1 MVARRHKKYDVGEAS
16 NYVTRKQAMQ
26 KLQLNLK
33 DFRRLCVL
41 KGTDSNRMS
50 YEKISLSNT
59 SQIRH
64 NHSTFLLVL
73 NRKCSLKS
81 YFNYS
86 GIFPEDFH
94 IMFLPR
100 FVS

>member
-64 NHSTFLLVL
+64 NRSTFLHVL
-73 NRKCSLKS
+73 IKNNLLKVIS
-81 YFNYS
+81 TEEL
-86 GIFPEDFH
+86 PC
-94 IMFLPR
+94 FLKTITEC
-100 FVS
+100 FYHVF